1 MEHDVYSIG
10 IVLLELALGRSPIT
24 QNGEEKA
31 FNNDVVEEEL
41 QPSQVTIVDKVMKDE
56 EGASKGLRD
65 MLIGLAGA
73 RGAVRNRR

>member
-24 QNGEEKA
+24 QNGEAKT

-65 MLIGLAGA
+65 MPIGLAGA

>member
-24 QNGEEKA
+24 QNGEEKT

-65 MLIGLAGA
+65 MHIGLAGA

>member
-41 QPSQVTIVDKVMKDE
+41 QPSQVTIVDKVMKSLSTCRAKTRKE
-56 EGASKGLRD
+56 Q
-65 MLIGLAGA
+65 A
-73 RGAVRNRR
+73 RG

>member
-24 QNGEEKA
+24 QNGEEKT